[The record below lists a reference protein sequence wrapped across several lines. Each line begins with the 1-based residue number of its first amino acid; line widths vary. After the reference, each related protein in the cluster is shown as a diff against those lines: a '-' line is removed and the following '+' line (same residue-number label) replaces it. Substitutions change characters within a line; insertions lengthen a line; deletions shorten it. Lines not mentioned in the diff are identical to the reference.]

1 MGETG
6 CLITMSQQTAM
17 DSAVR
22 HLVANYNPKGN
33 RVGWLMM
40 SSILVEAWDLYSIA
54 FVLIFIR
61 EQFHPDPLLLGLAA
75 AGTQG
80 GALIGALLGGWLS
93 DKIGRR
99 VMFLSTM
106 IMFIVFA
113 LAQAFVPSVGWL
125 VVVRFILGIPLGS
138 DISNGYTYI
147 MESMPKG
154 EREVMGNRWQ
164 FMFAI
169 GEVLT
174 LAVIAVFIV
183 ADLPHE
189 LVWRVTLGL
198 GAVPAL
204 IILIMRHDLPETAVW
219 LIRRGRFRE
228 AKQVATADVRRS
240 AGHAAGPGRRG
251 AAAARRPRS
260 CADMRK
266 DPIRWRATL
275 YGWIACFA
283 QGSEFSTFAFYLPVL
298 FVMVGVSSIL
308 GTNLVTMALYV
319 IAAISGWVGPLITPK
334 IGHRGIGIAGF
345 RHRAGLAA
353 GRRLA
358 RFTPAHTYVLPFA
371 AAAMLWGHYWD
382 ASNCMTIPTMVAQ
395 AGIPRHGERLR
406 LHVRQAAVVP
416 GDLPVPVAVRGDR
429 PGQRHAVRRDLPADR
444 PAGGDL
450 HPAGSLRLR
459 AGLSVVRP
467 RPAYSGPGAAAC
479 QAPCSTFSQ
488 ASPRITAVDVVRY
501 GLLTARDSALVQ
513 PEMCGVITMFGRSAK
528 GRAAGA
534 AFGCNAVG

>member
-1 MGETG
+1 MS
-6 CLITMSQQTAM
+6 IAVSQQTAM
-17 DSAVR
+17 DGAVR
-22 HLVANYNPKGN
+22 HLVTQYNPKGN

-61 EQFHPDPLLLGLAA
+61 DQYHPDPLLLGLAA

-106 IMFIVFA
+106 IMFIIFA
-113 LAQAFVPSVGWL
+113 LVQAIVPSVGWL
-125 VVVRFILGIPLGS
+125 VVVRLILGIPLGS

-164 FMFAI
+164 FMFAV
-169 GEVLT
+169 GEVMT

-183 ADLPHE
+183 ANLPHD
-189 LVWRVTLGL
+189 VIWRVTLAM
-198 GAVPAL
+198 GAIPAFV
-204 IILIMRHDLPETAVW
+204 ILVLRHDLPETAVW
-219 LIRRGRFRE
+219 LVRRGRFRE
-228 AKQVATADVRRS
+228 AKQVSMKMFGDNLDMLPDEDVFVPHPSPVAFLADI
-240 AGHAAGPGRRG
+240 
-251 AAAARRPRS
+251 
-260 CADMRK
+260 RK

-308 GTNLVTMALYV
+308 GTDLVTMALYV
-319 IAAISGWVGPLITPK
+319 IAAIAGWVGPMITPK

-345 RHRAGLAA
+345 GIVLVSLLVAA
-353 GRRLA
+353 WALY
-358 RFTPAHTYVLPFA
+358 THTTFILPFA

-382 ASNCMTIPTMVAQ
+382 ASNCMTIPSLVAKPEYRGTASGFAYMFVKLPSFLAIFLFPALFGAIGQ
-395 AGIPRHGERLR
+395 ANATLFVAIFPLIGL
-406 LHVRQAAVVP
+406 LAAVFI
-416 GDLPVPVAVRGDR
+416 LPEV
-429 PGQRHAVRRDLPADR
+429 
-444 PAGGDL
+444 
-450 HPAGSLRLR
+450 
-459 AGLSVVRP
+459 
-467 RPAYSGPGAAAC
+467 
-479 QAPCSTFSQ
+479 
-488 ASPRITAVDVVRY
+488 Y
-501 GLLTARDSALVQ
+501 GYEHD
-513 PEMCGVITMFGRSAK
+513 
-528 GRAAGA
+528 
-534 AFGCNAVG
+534 